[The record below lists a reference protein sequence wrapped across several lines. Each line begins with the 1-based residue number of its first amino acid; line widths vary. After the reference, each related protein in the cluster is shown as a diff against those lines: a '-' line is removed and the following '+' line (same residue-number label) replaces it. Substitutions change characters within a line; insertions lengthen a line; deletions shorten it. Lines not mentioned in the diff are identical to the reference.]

1 MSGGEGNGT
10 YGCRTSL
17 KEEGGLVE
25 PVLGVFEVDHFCA
38 ARRDFDGVLSH
49 V

>member
-1 MSGGEGNGT
+1 MVLAT

-17 KEEGGLVE
+17 EEEGGLVE
-25 PVLGVFEVDHFCA
+25 PVLGVFEVDHFA
-38 ARRDFDGVLSH
+38 VLEGDFEGVLSH